1 MKEIKLNIDNRVYEY
16 LENVARDARVSV
28 DQVIRVALVV
38 SPHSDKFNEILG
50 ADEIAVPW
58 TEDDDDLWIK
68 PGSVDMPSFLKKE
81 KEGPRE
87 LNIKGIQIRLGDSVR
102 GDK

>member
-1 MKEIKLNIDNRVYEY
+1 MKEVKLNIDSRVYEY

-50 ADEIAVPW
+50 ADEVPVPW
-58 TEDDDDLWIK
+58 AEGDDDLWIK
-68 PGSVDMPSFLKKE
+68 PGSVDIPSFLKKE
-81 KEGPRE
+81 KKESEEP
-87 LNIKGIQIRLGDSVR
+87 NTMGIRVRLGDQVW

>member
-1 MKEIKLNIDNRVYEY
+1 MKEIKLNIDSRVYEY

-50 ADEIAVPW
+50 ADEIPIPW
-58 TEDDDDLWIK
+58 AEDDDDLWIK
-68 PGSVDMPSFLKKE
+68 PGSVDMPSFFKKE
-81 KEGPRE
+81 KEGPRK
-87 LNIKGIQIRLGDSVR
+87 LNVTGIKIRLDDPIW